1 MPVHGEYRMLKIHAE
16 LSQKCGVPKENTF
29 ILRNGDVLRMNA
41 GKVYQF
47 GKVDTDDIFVD
58 GNDVSGL
65 STAVIKDR
73 SILASDGIIACV
85 VSLNSRDNT
94 LDCMPQIINR
104 GFIFEIEGETVKNQA
119 IKLVYDELTNLLVNK
134 VTFSD
139 IKNTIRN
146 TLSKFVFDYT
156 HRSPMIIPVV
166 LNRRSDDDPKG
177 ISFKKKRI

>member
-1 MPVHGEYRMLKIHAE
+1 M
-16 LSQKCGVPKENTF
+16 
-29 ILRNGDVLRMNA
+29 
-41 GKVYQF
+41 
-47 GKVDTDDIFVD
+47 
-58 GNDVSGL
+58 
-65 STAVIKDR
+65 
-73 SILASDGIIACV
+73 

-94 LDCMPQIINR
+94 LDCLPQIINR
-104 GFIFEIEGETVKNQA
+104 GFIFEVEGTKAKDEA
-119 IKLVYDELTNLLVNK
+119 IKLVNDELTKLLVNK

-146 TLSKFVFDYT
+146 TLSKFVFDNT